1 MLICVN
7 LALLCFRHHWS
18 LPCCYDLSL
27 WSLKYSFNM
36 NFILS
41 FQSINSTPRS
51 LLIQFLWP
59 PAMHWEKTRTM
70 AMSIWSSILSIAN
83 HTLVILIWR
92 CNFPLNDN
100 NRTPQLSL
108 LVISN
113 SKDNCWKG
121 HQFQNNQHT
130 LVQCCPCFRQQV
142 PLKRAP
148 GVSPSVIVVL
158 VSDNSWP
165 IIKLCRNK
173 IFPNGAQG
181 HYFKGGVRADQS
193 ENSRSFNHQ
202 IFH

>member
-1 MLICVN
+1 MISRFGAWNTLLTWISSSLSNPLILHSDIFSLN
-7 LALLCFRHHWS
+7 LYDPLLCIG
-18 LPCCYDLSL
+18 
-27 WSLKYSFNM
+27 K
-36 NFILS
+36 
-41 FQSINSTPRS
+41 
-51 LLIQFLWP
+51 
-59 PAMHWEKTRTM
+59 KTCTM

>member
-1 MLICVN
+1 MTPCY
-7 LALLCFRHHWS
+7 ALGKILYYGYEYMTMTIHFE
-18 LPCCYDLSL
+18 
-27 WSLKYSFNM
+27 YSKPH
-36 NFILS
+36 IG
-41 FQSINSTPRS
+41 NSD
-51 LLIQFLWP
+51 I
-59 PAMHWEKTRTM
+59 
-70 AMSIWSSILSIAN
+70 
-83 HTLVILIWR
+83 
-92 CNFPLNDN
+92 LNDD
-100 NRTPQLSL
+100 NRIPQLSL

-142 PLKRAP
+142 PLNRAP